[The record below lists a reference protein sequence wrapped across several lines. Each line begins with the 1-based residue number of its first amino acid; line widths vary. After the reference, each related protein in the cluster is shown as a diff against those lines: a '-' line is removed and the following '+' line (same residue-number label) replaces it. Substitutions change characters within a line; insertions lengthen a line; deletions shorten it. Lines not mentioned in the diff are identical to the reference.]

1 MPTRRQV
8 IGRAR
13 VLGLFAGAGLVA
25 LGGRRFWDVTANN
38 WRYNTIEFPVPAFV
52 PADYR
57 LVVDGLVR
65 QPLSLT
71 YEELRALPAATQTS
85 DFHCVEGWGIDDVR
99 WHGVRLDTIIE
110 RAQPL
115 ESASYMT
122 FHSLGGEYR
131 DSLSVQQATLPDAM
145 LAYTMDDRPLTQDHG
160 APLRLVMPR
169 MYGYKGPKWVTRVEF
184 RDEQDVGYWEYRGW
198 RTEAWLK
205 AGTT

>member
-1 MPTRRQV
+1 MLTRGQV

-13 VLGLFAGAGLVA
+13 VLGLLAGGGLMFA
-25 LGGRRFWDVTANN
+25 GGRRLWDVTTES
-38 WRYNTIEFPVPAFV
+38 WRYNTIEFPVPSFE
-52 PADYR
+52 PAEYR

-65 QPLSLT
+65 TPFALT
-71 YEELRALPAATQTS
+71 YEELRALPSAGQTS
-85 DFHCVEGWGIDDVR
+85 DFHCVEGWGVNDVR
-99 WHGVRLDTIIE
+99 WHGVRLETIIA

-115 ESASYMT
+115 EGASYVT

-131 DSLSVQQATLPDAM
+131 DSLSVQQATLPEVM
-145 LAYTMDDRPLTQDHG
+145 LAYSMDDRPLTRDHG

-169 MYGYKGPKWVTRVEF
+169 MYGYKGPKWVTRIEF

-198 RTEAWLK
+198 RTHAWLK